1 LLKQQYANFSQYSLN
16 LAIDSY
22 LYAGSPNIGLKM
34 GFLLGM
40 TLSAAGLLLLNRV
53 FKESLGSQKEKEGG
67 KSRNRVI
74 EIHDYEIL
82 DDIQSRASEGYK
94 VKIT

>member
-1 LLKQQYANFSQYSLN
+1 MA
-16 LAIDSY
+16 
-22 LYAGSPNIGLKM
+22 M
-34 GFLLGM
+34 LLGL

-53 FKESLGSQKEKEGG
+53 FKESFGSQKAAEGD

-74 EIHDYEIL
+74 EINEYEIL
-82 DDIQSRASEGYK
+82 DDIQSCASEGYK

>member
-1 LLKQQYANFSQYSLN
+1 MA
-16 LAIDSY
+16 
-22 LYAGSPNIGLKM
+22 M
-34 GFLLGM
+34 LLGL

-53 FKESLGSQKEKEGG
+53 FKESFGSQKVNEGAE
-67 KSRNRVI
+67 SRNRVI

-82 DDIQSRASEGYK
+82 DDVQSRSSEGYK

>member
-1 LLKQQYANFSQYSLN
+1 MA
-16 LAIDSY
+16 
-22 LYAGSPNIGLKM
+22 M
-34 GFLLGM
+34 LLGL

-53 FKESLGSQKEKEGG
+53 FKESFGSQKVNEGAE
-67 KSRNRVI
+67 SRNRVI

-82 DDIQSRASEGYK
+82 DDVQSRASEGYK

>member
-1 LLKQQYANFSQYSLN
+1 MA
-16 LAIDSY
+16 
-22 LYAGSPNIGLKM
+22 M
-34 GFLLGM
+34 LLGL

-53 FKESLGSQKEKEGG
+53 FEESVGSQKVNEGD

-82 DDIQSRASEGYK
+82 DDVQSRSSEGYK

>member
-1 LLKQQYANFSQYSLN
+1 
-16 LAIDSY
+16 
-22 LYAGSPNIGLKM
+22 M
-34 GFLLGM
+34 LLGL

-53 FKESLGSQKEKEGG
+53 FKESFGSQKVNEGAE
-67 KSRNRVI
+67 SRNRVI

-82 DDIQSRASEGYK
+82 DDVQSRSSEGYK

>member
-1 LLKQQYANFSQYSLN
+1 
-16 LAIDSY
+16 
-22 LYAGSPNIGLKM
+22 M
-34 GFLLGM
+34 LLGL

-53 FKESLGSQKEKEGG
+53 FKESFGSKKAKEGD
-67 KSRNRVI
+67 KSRDQVI

>member
-1 LLKQQYANFSQYSLN
+1 
-16 LAIDSY
+16 
-22 LYAGSPNIGLKM
+22 M
-34 GFLLGM
+34 LLGL

-53 FKESLGSQKEKEGG
+53 FKQSFGSQKAAEGSE
-67 KSRNRVI
+67 SRDRVI

-94 VKIT
+94 VKIN

>member
-1 LLKQQYANFSQYSLN
+1 
-16 LAIDSY
+16 
-22 LYAGSPNIGLKM
+22 M
-34 GFLLGM
+34 LLGL

-53 FKESLGSQKEKEGG
+53 FKESFWSQKAAEGD

-82 DDIQSRASEGYK
+82 DYIQSCASEGYK

>member
-1 LLKQQYANFSQYSLN
+1 
-16 LAIDSY
+16 
-22 LYAGSPNIGLKM
+22 M
-34 GFLLGM
+34 LLGL

-53 FKESLGSQKEKEGG
+53 FKESFGSQKVNEGAE
-67 KSRNRVI
+67 SRNRVI

-82 DDIQSRASEGYK
+82 DDVQSRASEGYK